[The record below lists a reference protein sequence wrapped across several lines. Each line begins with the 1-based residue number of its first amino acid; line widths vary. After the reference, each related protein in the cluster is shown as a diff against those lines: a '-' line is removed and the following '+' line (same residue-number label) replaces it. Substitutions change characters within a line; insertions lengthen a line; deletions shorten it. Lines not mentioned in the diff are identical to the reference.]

1 MEGVKRILNWMSF
14 IPAVKGG
21 PLPILSNPL
30 SDHPERDIDYIPP
43 EGCSF
48 DTRLL
53 MTGQDGKKGLFDE
66 DSWDEILQPWAQTVI
81 VGRARL
87 GGIPVGVVGVESRT
101 VEFTIPADPA
111 NSDSESKVTSQAG
124 QVWFPDSAFKTA
136 QAIYDFN
143 REELPLMVLANWRG
157 FSGGMKDM
165 FDQVVKFGAY
175 IVDALNA
182 YKQPIMVYLPP
193 GAELRGGSWVVIDST
208 INSAMMEMYSDPTA
222 CGGVLEPEAIVEIKF
237 RSKDIRKTMERLDPE
252 ILKIQEKLHDTSI
265 SLSERA
271 NLEEAMKRREEKLA
285 CVYHQVAVKFAE
297 LHDTPVRMKEKGVIR
312 EIVSWKNARRS
323 LYWRLRRKI
332 METTLTNQITSAS
345 GNDTIEMNQLSAMI
359 RRWFTE
365 DNSDNGHL
373 WDTDKHVVNW
383 METQLDPQEKST
395 SQESIKLIR
404 KEAIL

>member
-1 MEGVKRILNWMSF
+1 
-14 IPAVKGG
+14 
-21 PLPILSNPL
+21 
-30 SDHPERDIDYIPP
+30 
-43 EGCSF
+43 
-48 DTRLL
+48 
-53 MTGQDGKKGLFDE
+53 
-66 DSWDEILQPWAQTVI
+66 
-81 VGRARL
+81 
-87 GGIPVGVVGVESRT
+87 
-101 VEFTIPADPA
+101 
-111 NSDSESKVTSQAG
+111 
-124 QVWFPDSAFKTA
+124 
-136 QAIYDFN
+136 
-143 REELPLMVLANWRG
+143 
-157 FSGGMKDM
+157 
-165 FDQVVKFGAY
+165 
-175 IVDALNA
+175 
-182 YKQPIMVYLPP
+182 MVYLPP

-252 ILKIQEKLHDTSI
+252 ILKIQEKLNDTSI

-383 METQLDPQEKST
+383 METQLGM
-395 SQESIKLIR
+395 
-404 KEAIL
+404 